1 MTNPCNQLS
10 LNEAALMSIFRDE
23 AQNALTLEGQKL
35 LFYMRQEAQRT
46 VGGGGPGKPA
56 WRSELAANLDHLATA
71 VSDTSVSMDF
81 GYSPSGK
88 ADLVRAMI
96 IEAGAGS
103 AAGNAPIHAGPTGRS
118 VWDDDVSGQHPSRAK
133 TEYLLPAAF
142 NQAGNWFMENA
153 MRIMQT
159 FYGDITE
166 YVYATIP
173 DSAYY
178 GNVQVSSR

>member
-133 TEYLLPAAF
+133 TEYLLPTAF
-142 NQAGNWFMENA
+142 NQAGNRFMENA

-166 YVYATIP
+166 YVYTTIP

>member
-56 WRSELAANLDHLATA
+56 WRSELAANLNHLATA
-71 VSDTSVSMDF
+71 VTDTSVSMDF

-103 AAGNAPIHAGPTGRS
+103 AADNAPIHAGPTGRS

-142 NQAGNWFMENA
+142 NQAGNRFMENA

-166 YVYATIP
+166 YVFATIP

-178 GNVQVSSR
+178 GNVQVGSR

>member
-10 LNEAALMSIFRDE
+10 LNEGALMSIFRDE

-35 LFYMRQEAQRT
+35 LNHMRQEVQRT

-56 WRSELAANLDHLATA
+56 WRSELASNLEHLATA
-71 VSDTSVSMDF
+71 ISDTSVSMDF

-133 TEYLLPAAF
+133 SEYLLPGGF
-142 NQAGNWFMENA
+142 NQAGNQFTENA
-153 MRIMQT
+153 MRIMET
-159 FYGDITE
+159 YYGDITE
-166 YVYATIP
+166 FVFATIP

>member
-1 MTNPCNQLS
+1 MTNLCNQLS
-10 LNEAALMSIFRDE
+10 LDEAALMSILRDE
-23 AQNALTLEGQKL
+23 AQNALELEGQKL
-35 LFYMRQEAQRT
+35 LIHMRQEVHRT

-56 WRSELAANLDHLATA
+56 WRNELASKLDKIASS
-71 VSDTSVSMDF
+71 VSDSAVSMDF

-96 IEAGAGS
+96 VEAGAGS

-133 TEYLLPAAF
+133 SEYLLPAEF
-142 NQAGNWFMENA
+142 NQAGNQFVENA

-159 FYGDITE
+159 YFGDITE
-166 YVYATIP
+166 FVFATVP

>member
-142 NQAGNWFMENA
+142 NQAGNRFMENA

-166 YVYATIP
+166 YVFATIP

>member
-1 MTNPCNQLS
+1 MAIL
-10 LNEAALMSIFRDE
+10 RDE
-23 AQNALTLEGQKL
+23 AQNALELEGQKL
-35 LFYMRQEAQRT
+35 LIHMRQEVHRT

-56 WRSELAANLDHLATA
+56 WRSELASKLDKVASS
-71 VSDTSVSMDF
+71 VSDSAVSMDF

-96 IEAGAGS
+96 VEAGAGS

-133 TEYLLPAAF
+133 SEYLLPAEF
-142 NQAGNWFMENA
+142 NQAGNQFVENA

-159 FYGDITE
+159 YFGDITE
-166 YVYATIP
+166 FVFATVP

>member
-10 LNEAALMSIFRDE
+10 LNEAALMSIFRNE

-71 VSDTSVSMDF
+71 VSDASVSMDF

-96 IEAGAGS
+96 IEAGSGS
-103 AAGNAPIHAGPTGRS
+103 AAGNAPIHAGPKGKS

-142 NQAGNWFMENA
+142 NQAGNQFMENA
-153 MRIMQT
+153 TRIMQT
-159 FYGDITE
+159 FFGDITE

>member
-103 AAGNAPIHAGPTGRS
+103 AAGNAPIHAGPTGCS

-142 NQAGNWFMENA
+142 NQAGNRFMENA

-166 YVYATIP
+166 YVFATIP

>member
-56 WRSELAANLDHLATA
+56 WRSELAANLNHLATA
-71 VSDTSVSMDF
+71 VTDTSVSMDF

-142 NQAGNWFMENA
+142 NQAGNRFMENA

-166 YVYATIP
+166 YVFATIP

-178 GNVQVSSR
+178 GNVQVGSR

>member
-10 LNEAALMSIFRDE
+10 LNEAALISIFRDE

-142 NQAGNWFMENA
+142 NQAGNRFMENA

-173 DSAYY
+173 DNAYY

>member
-1 MTNPCNQLS
+1 MNNPCNQLS
-10 LNEAALMSIFRDE
+10 LDEAALMAILLDE
-23 AQNALTLEGQKL
+23 AQNALELEGRKL
-35 LFYMRQEAQRT
+35 LNHMRQEVQRT
-46 VGGGGPGKPA
+46 VDGGGPGKPA
-56 WRSELAANLDHLATA
+56 WRSELASNLEHLATA

-133 TEYLLPAAF
+133 SEYLLPAGF
-142 NQAGNWFMENA
+142 NQAGNQFMENA
-153 MRIMQT
+153 MRIMET
-159 FYGDITE
+159 YYGDITE
-166 YVYATIP
+166 FVFATIP